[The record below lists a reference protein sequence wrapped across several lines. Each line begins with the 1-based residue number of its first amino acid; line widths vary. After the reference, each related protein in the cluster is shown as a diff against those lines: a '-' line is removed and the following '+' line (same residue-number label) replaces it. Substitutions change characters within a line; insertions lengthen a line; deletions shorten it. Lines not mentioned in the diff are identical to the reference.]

1 MSTQFSVE
9 VTITNGVAS
18 YKSTENGVESDGTI
32 TIAANED
39 AVITF
44 VPAGGQTWFFESP
57 WVTIDPTGGDIS
69 LSSGDASAV
78 VIDDKNSDDTG
89 SYTYC
94 LQTTEGAL
102 DPRIINT

>member
-1 MSTQFSVE
+1 MSTEFSVE
-9 VTITNGVAS
+9 VTVTNGVAT
-18 YKSTENGVESDGTI
+18 YKSSENGVESDGTI

-44 VPAGGQTWFFESP
+44 VPVAGSEWSFQSP

-69 LSSGDASAV
+69 LSSGAAEAV
-78 VIDDKNSDDTG
+78 VIEDKNTDDTG
-89 SYTYC
+89 TYTYC
-94 LQTTEGAL
+94 LQTTGGAL